1 METNIATGLE
11 NVIGTSSKSQ
21 TSALKNL
28 GKDEFMKLL
37 LAQLKNQ
44 DPLKPLD
51 GTDFAVQLAQFTSL
65 EQLNNLNTELQAQSV
80 NQMTLGYAQSVNMIG
95 KEVVSNSGN
104 TLTANGQ
111 PLKLNYN
118 LASDAQSVAISILD
132 KNGKLVT
139 TWEETDQKAGMNEA
153 TWDCSKVENGDYTFQ
168 VTAKDASGEPV
179 TADTMTSGVV
189 TAVHFRSNQI
199 LATINGREVPL
210 SDIVE
215 IREASKT

>member
-118 LASDAQSVAISILD
+118 LASDAQSVTISILD